1 MTGFRSAQDLVA
13 EAHAVESDIG
23 VVEVEVA
30 PGPVARVPAQRP
42 KIGPAVGID
51 EVVEVN
57 RFDPEL
63 SSARSAVDEGS
74 ALNAERGEATAVIQI
89 AVVVVER
96 SAAAAVSSADQAR
109 VAAGD
114 ACHRSNRDLLAYHDL
129 RRIDAAIHLLRRR
142 RTCAR
147 YAYRAR
153 CASRPRHK
161 CPGAGKAGRSSA
173 IAAARR

>member
-23 VVEVEVA
+23 VVEVQVA

-89 AVVVVER
+89 AVDVLARGARIEPGALR
-96 SAAAAVSSADQAR
+96 DLGISAQAPVKQAAVAR
-109 VAAGD
+109 
-114 ACHRSNRDLLAYHDL
+114 
-129 RRIDAAIHLLRRR
+129 
-142 RTCAR
+142 
-147 YAYRAR
+147 
-153 CASRPRHK
+153 
-161 CPGAGKAGRSSA
+161 
-173 IAAARR
+173 